1 MKVGL
6 FFGTFNPIHV
16 GHMIIASYMAEFTDL
31 DQVWFVV
38 SPQNPMKQD
47 QILLKDYHRLALVRI
62 AVENHRKLKVNNIEF
77 SLPKPSYSI
86 DTLTELSDKY
96 RDHEFALIIG
106 TDNLEIFHQWKDYE
120 RILDKY
126 SLYVYPRHGFNGGNL
141 ASHPKVKITD
151 APLIE
156 ISSTFI
162 RQAIREKKDIQS
174 MLPDAVWKYIEE
186 MHFYEK
192 ENPPQPESKEPGGGK
207 FIL

>member
-16 GHMIIASYMAEFTDL
+16 GHMVIASYMAEFTDL
-31 DQVWFVV
+31 EQVWFVV
-38 SPQNPMKQD
+38 SPQNPMKQN

-62 AVENHRKLKVNNIEF
+62 AVENHRKLKVSNIEF
-77 SLPKPSYSI
+77 SLPKPSYTI
-86 DTLTELSDKY
+86 DTLSHLSKEY
-96 RDHEFALIIG
+96 PGNEFILILG
-106 TDNLEIFHQWKDYE
+106 SDNLEILHQWKDHE
-120 RILDKY
+120 RILESY
-126 SLYVYPRHGFNGGNL
+126 SVYVYPRYGFKGGEL
-141 ASHPKVKITD
+141 ASHTKVKITD
-151 APLIE
+151 APLME

-162 RQAIREKKDIQS
+162 RNGIRDKKDISS

-192 ENPPQPESKEPGGGK
+192 ENPPQPTLPENESGK

>member
-31 DQVWFVV
+31 EQVWFVV
-38 SPQNPMKQD
+38 SPQNPMKKN
-47 QILLKDYHRLALVRI
+47 QILLHDYHRLALVRI
-62 AVENHRKLKVNNIEF
+62 AAENHRKLKVSNIEL
-77 SLPKPSYSI
+77 SLPKPSYTI
-86 DTLTELSDKY
+86 DTLTELSAKY
-96 RDHEFALIIG
+96 PDHEFVIIVG
-106 TDNLEIFHQWKDYE
+106 TDNLEIFTQWKDYE

-141 ASHPKVKITD
+141 TSHPNVKITD

-162 RQAIREKKDIQS
+162 RNAIRDKKNIRS

-192 ENPPQPESKEPGGGK
+192 ENPPQPEPPESDRGR
-207 FIL
+207 FRL